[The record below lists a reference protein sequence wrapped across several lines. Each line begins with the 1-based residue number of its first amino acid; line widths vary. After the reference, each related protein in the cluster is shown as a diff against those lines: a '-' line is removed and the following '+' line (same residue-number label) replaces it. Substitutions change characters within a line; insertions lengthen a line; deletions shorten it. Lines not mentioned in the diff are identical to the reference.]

1 MRAKAGPQA
10 LVQGTSLDRVEAID
24 CKVKTGQSSLP
35 QFSLDGETFACRENC
50 TFTTSDL
57 LASEEISDA
66 CRKDVVVK

>member
-35 QFSLDGETFACRENC
+35 QFSLDGGVFACREKLHVHD
-50 TFTTSDL
+50 FRAAGLGRDSDVR
-57 LASEEISDA
+57 
-66 CRKDVVVK
+66 RKDVVVK